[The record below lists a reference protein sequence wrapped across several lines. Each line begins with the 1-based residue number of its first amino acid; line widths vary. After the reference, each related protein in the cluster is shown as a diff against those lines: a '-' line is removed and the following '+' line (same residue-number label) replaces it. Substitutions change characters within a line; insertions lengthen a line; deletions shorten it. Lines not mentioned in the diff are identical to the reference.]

1 MPDLLSY
8 RFGDFEV
15 DLAVFELRRDGA
27 PLKIEP
33 RAFNLLHYLL
43 EHHDR
48 VVPKEELLAEVWP
61 DAVVTPSVLPTSIRR
76 IRSALG
82 QSAREPKPI
91 QTLHRRGYRLN
102 MTVCRSA
109 RPCSQPG
116 LGKAEES
123 PSP

>member
-1 MPDLLSY
+1 MPSSLTY

-15 DLAVFELRRDGA
+15 DLAVFELRRHGA
-27 PLKIEP
+27 AIKLDP
-33 RAFNLLHYLL
+33 RAFTLLHYLL

-48 VVPKEELLAEVWP
+48 VVPKEELLTEVWP

-82 QSAREPKPI
+82 QSARDPEPI

-102 MTVCRSA
+102 MTVHRIT
-109 RPCSQPG
+109 RPCSQRG
-116 LGKAEES
+116 LRYAEES
-123 PSP
+123 ISP